1 MFRALIF
8 SAAFFTATPAFC
20 TPLIIAP
27 AEPMVTIKGLESYG
41 PSRLSTVLHCL
52 SVANAEQELI
62 TDEQLETTE
71 QCLADHT

>member
-1 MFRALIF
+1 MFRAALL
-8 SAAFFTATPAFC
+8 SAAFFLPLPALC

>member
-1 MFRALIF
+1 MLRASLL
-8 SAAFFTATPAFC
+8 SAAFFLSSPAFC

-52 SVANAEQELI
+52 SIANAEQELI

-71 QCLADHT
+71 QCLEEHT